1 MKNRFKEKRIN
12 IAKVVGRGYK
22 KFWNFKGRYN
32 VIKGS
37 RASKK
42 SKTTALRWIYLMMKY
57 DKSNLLVI
65 RKTYRTLKDSCW
77 TDLKWATRRLEV
89 ENLWSFKESPLE
101 ATYLPTGQKILFRGL
116 DDPLKVTSITVDYG
130 YLCWAWL
137 EEAFEVNSEADF
149 DTLDESIRGE
159 LPPNLW
165 KQWVISF
172 NPWNERHWLK
182 KKFFDVSNP
191 DILAQTT
198 NYTCNEWLDEADKRL
213 FENMK
218 INNPRRYNVAG
229 LGNWGITEG
238 LVYDNV
244 HIDYRFELTDMV
256 NYKTVCGM
264 DFGYTNDPTAFFIG
278 FLDEKNKALYI
289 WDELYEKGLTNRMI
303 YDRLVSMGYGKESI
317 VCDSAEP
324 KSIAELRGYGLRAK
338 AAVKGKDSISH
349 GIQYIQGLTIY
360 IHPRCVNFTTEIQN
374 YTFDKDKFGNA
385 INQPIDDFNHLMDAM
400 RYALEKYAM
409 GRVTIKTFK

>member
-374 YTFDKDKFGNA
+374 YTFDKDKLGNA

>member
-1 MKNRFKEKRIN
+1 MKSRFKEKRIN

-77 TDLKWATRRLEV
+77 TDLKWTTRRLEV

-244 HIDYRFELTDMV
+244 HLDYRFELTDMV

>member
-77 TDLKWATRRLEV
+77 TDLRWATRRLEV
-89 ENLWSFKESPLE
+89 ESLWSFKESPLE

-244 HIDYRFELTDMV
+244 HIDYRFELTDIV

>member
-244 HIDYRFELTDMV
+244 HVDYRFELTDMV